1 MFAVYETTNKVQV
14 NSKSRAS
21 PAVYPTEDH
30 ARRAIENLRKSYGP
44 FNRPQFEFEVAQVK
58 NIG

>member
-14 NSKSRAS
+14 NSKGRAS

-30 ARRAIENLRKSYGP
+30 ARRAIKRLLTSYGP
-44 FNRPQFEFEVAQVK
+44 FNRPRFEFEVVPVAD
-58 NIG
+58 NS